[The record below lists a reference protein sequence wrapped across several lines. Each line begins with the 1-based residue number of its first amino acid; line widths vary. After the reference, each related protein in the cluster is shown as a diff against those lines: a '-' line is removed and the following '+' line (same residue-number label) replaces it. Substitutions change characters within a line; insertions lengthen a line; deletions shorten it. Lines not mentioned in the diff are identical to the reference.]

1 MAAVPD
7 LAVDT
12 LKAPWQPRLQMLG
25 MSARESTRPPIL
37 MVHGAYT
44 HAASWMRTF
53 MPWFAARG
61 HDVHALSLR
70 GHGGSDGRH
79 LIDAWGL
86 DDYRADV
93 ADFFAAH
100 AFFEVETARRLHVF
114 GNIAHAWSVYEART
128 APDDETP
135 ERRGIN
141 SIQLYRGE
149 DGRWRI
155 ISMIWDNERPGITVG
170 DI

>member
-1 MAAVPD
+1 MPSAADFTDPG
-7 LAVDT
+7 AVIE
-12 LKAPWQPRLQMLG
+12 AMYAMISGPAGPRDWSLQREVFHPE
-25 MSARESTRPPIL
+25 ARQ
-37 MVHGAYT
+37 
-44 HAASWMRTF
+44 MRTGVDPDGE
-53 MPWFAARG
+53 PW
-61 HDVHALSLR
+61 
-70 GHGGSDGRH
+70 
-79 LIDAWGL
+79 IKIMGL